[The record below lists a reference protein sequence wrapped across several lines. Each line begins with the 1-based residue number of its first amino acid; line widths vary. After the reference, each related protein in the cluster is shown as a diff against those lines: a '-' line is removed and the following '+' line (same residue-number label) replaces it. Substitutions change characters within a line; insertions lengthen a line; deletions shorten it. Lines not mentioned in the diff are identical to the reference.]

1 MSTLSTLSEP
11 GNGIPAP
18 VRKNLLIDA
27 WLVLFLAIAFGAAL
41 AFVHAKLS
49 PIIQA
54 NIRNETLSLV
64 PVLVGS
70 PEEYDVKE
78 LSHVTP
84 SGESISFFHVTDKSD
99 HGLGWVVPASS
110 IGFADRIQILVGL
123 DESASKILG
132 IRVVDQK
139 ETPGLGN
146 LISDPAF
153 RDQFEGAP
161 TSEPLTIVKTDPA
174 QSHQIR
180 AVTGATISSV
190 TVANAVNQ
198 AVLDLRSYLATN
210 PS

>member
-1 MSTLSTLSEP
+1 
-11 GNGIPAP
+11 
-18 VRKNLLIDA
+18 
-27 WLVLFLAIAFGAAL
+27 
-41 AFVHAKLS
+41 
-49 PIIQA
+49 
-54 NIRNETLSLV
+54 
-64 PVLVGS
+64 
-70 PEEYDVKE
+70 
-78 LSHVTP
+78 
-84 SGESISFFHVTDKSD
+84 
-99 HGLGWVVPASS
+99 
-110 IGFADRIQILVGL
+110 
-123 DESASKILG
+123 
-132 IRVVDQK
+132 
-139 ETPGLGN
+139 LGN